1 MMGKIE
7 NTEEKMKINY
17 GVGLLETDKIYQSGV
32 IINAFLKKKMSTK
45 PRFVSESSLIK
56 FIRDVRVS

>member
-32 IINAFLKKKMSTK
+32 IINAFFKKK
-45 PRFVSESSLIK
+45 VN
-56 FIRDVRVS
+56 

>member
-32 IINAFLKKKMSTK
+32 IINAFFKKN
-45 PRFVSESSLIK
+45 VN
-56 FIRDVRVS
+56 